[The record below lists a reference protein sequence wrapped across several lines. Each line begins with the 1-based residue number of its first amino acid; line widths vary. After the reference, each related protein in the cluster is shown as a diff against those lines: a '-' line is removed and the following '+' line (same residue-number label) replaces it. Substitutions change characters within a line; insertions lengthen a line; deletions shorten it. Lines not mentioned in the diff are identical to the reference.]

1 MENYITLKDSD
12 VISMDEATGE
22 IEISVDALP
31 ADRKEKDRITI
42 HYEEDLDNISHE
54 YYVKDFDIDNRTVTL
69 SWVKQLDE
77 ALLTEG
83 PIDWVKNKLNPSLSQ
98 RVSKQMQKT
107 NKANMKDEKNI
118 EKVIARDMS
127 PEARDW
133 KFYFPDSSGKYG
145 KPVSQE
151 EAKEKYE
158 DMGDYLTPEVEKAI
172 VVTPTGYIVR
182 KGTKDLY
189 RKGFKF
195 NEKDLNASGSTSTSE
210 EDPKKPEGDTPPE
223 KDPSDDPKKPEE
235 GKKTS
240 ETGEEDPKTKE
251 KETSDSD
258 KKQAGRYDLGISS
271 KTYGH
276 FLKLLYVMR
285 PKLYDAFDKPVDV
298 TDIKTL
304 ADKVKY
310 NNLADFEIEIGG
322 KKMPAITWIKTAV
335 KNKVLMEK
343 VLKEAPQIF
352 ITDDELLTPGKID
365 FKDKIQTAIDDE
377 KAAVIQGEKQK
388 KMEELKLKYS
398 DIPEII
404 KSSLDRNDIL
414 DTTIDLVFDKIVP
427 SSGPAE
433 TVGGE
438 FLRAITRI
446 IYRDLNDGDK
456 FFEGYGLETCGSS
469 AQYLF
474 DNGFE
479 SDIEKI
485 LDQAEFLSED
495 DEKYTDAI
503 NTLATHILERLASD
517 SELLWTPNEEDSREY
532 SYEYIEEHQPTYE
545 FELYGSDDVIT
556 LVNDGILNSWDLIRY
571 VESQLEWESAYRNAE
586 VERPWSHHDTSVT
599 VSNLT
604 RDGYELLKDSFKH
617 SSEAWW
623 KDLTDEYADELDDS
637 EYDDEYQDDGSYEN
651 DD

>member
-1 MENYITLKDSD
+1 MSDYITLKDSD
-12 VISMDEATGE
+12 IISMDDSTGN
-22 IEISVDALP
+22 IVISVDHLP
-31 ADRKEKDRITI
+31 ENRREKERVKI
-42 HYEEDLDNISHE
+42 HYEEDVPNIFHD
-54 YYVKDFDIDNRTVTL
+54 YTVGDFDIDNRTVTL
-69 SWVKQLDE
+69 KWVQQLDE
-77 ALLTEG
+77 SLLTEG
-83 PIDWVKNKLNPSLSQ
+83 PIDWIKDKLTPSLSK
-98 RVSKQMQKT
+98 RIDKQTKKT
-107 NKANMKDEKNI
+107 ERANIDDERAL
-118 EKVIARDMS
+118 EKMISRDMG
-127 PEARDW
+127 PEGRQW
-133 KFYFPDSSGKYG
+133 KFYFPDDSGKF
-145 KPVSQE
+145 KDPVSQE
-151 EAKEKYE
+151 EAREIYR
-158 DMGDYLTPEVEKAI
+158 DMGDYLSDEVRNAV
-172 VVTPTGYIVR
+172 VVTPNGYLVR
-182 KGTKDLY
+182 KGEKDLY
-189 RKGFKF
+189 KKGYKF
-195 NEKDLNASGSTSTSE
+195 ISKDINADVKE
-210 EDPKKPEGDTPPE
+210 EDPKKPDS
-223 KDPSDDPKKPEE
+223 DPSTETDPKK
-235 GKKTS
+235 GS
-240 ETGEEDPKTKE
+240 EADEDPKKGSEGDEDPDTKTE
-251 KETSDSD
+251 KGSED
-258 KKQAGRYDLGISS
+258 KSKGGRYDLGISS
-271 KTYGH
+271 KTYAH

-310 NNLADFEIEIGG
+310 NNLADFEIEIGD

-365 FKDKIQTAIDDE
+365 FKDKIQTAIEDE
-377 KAAVIQGEKQK
+377 RAAVIQGEKQK
-388 KMEELKLKYS
+388 KMDELKIKYS

-404 KSSLDRNDIL
+404 KSSLDRNDII

-427 SSGPAE
+427 AAGPAE

-469 AQYLF
+469 AQYLL

-485 LDQAEFLSED
+485 LDQAEFLAED
-495 DEKYTDAI
+495 DEKYTDEI
-503 NTLATHILERLASD
+503 NSVATHVLERLVSD
-517 SELLWTPNEEDSREY
+517 SELLWTPNEEDSRDY
-532 SYEYIEEHQPTYE
+532 PYDYIEENQPTYE

-571 VESQLEWESAYRNAE
+571 VESQLEWESQYRNAE

-599 VSNLT
+599 VSKLT
-604 RDGYELLKDSFKH
+604 RDGYELLKHSFKRNP
-617 SSEAWW
+617 EAWW

-637 EYDDEYQDDGSYEN
+637 EYDDSYQDDGSYEN